1 MADVDQSA
9 GAVRDQAMA
18 EVGGDAAPFHSYT
31 GDDGNVQSWK
41 TPDELNGF
49 IKKSGMF
56 QADYTRKSQ
65 QREAEYR
72 KRMEELDKKEK
83 EWQKKRE
90 DWEKNE
96 KAKYDRYNEA
106 LSKRP
111 HVAQQLARLVDQPT
125 SPDEIFTRSR
135 SYADERYSTLEEK
148 LKSVEQR
155 LEEERLEKE
164 RDKYFAELEEELPG
178 FDRSE
183 VMQALQTMD
192 AGDMK
197 SLMATIWKAN
207 KYNPVEMQEKVEQT
221 IVRNKGAKMA
231 PGGGQPTPKNTGS
244 SDPKQAREEAMR
256 EYARS

>member
-1 MADVDQSA
+1 MAVDQ
-9 GAVRDQAMA
+9 VTEPVVDQGS
-18 EVGGDAAPFHSYT
+18 ESVGGEAFHTYT

-41 TPDELNGF
+41 TPEELNQF

-65 QREAEYR
+65 TREAEYR
-72 KRMEELDKKEK
+72 KRMQELDKREQ
-83 EWQKKRE
+83 EWKKQRE

-96 KAKYDRYNEA
+96 KSKYDRYNEA

-111 HVAQQLARLVDQPT
+111 HIAQQLARLVDQPT
-125 SPDEIFTRSR
+125 SPDEIFQRSQ
-135 SYADERYSTLEEK
+135 SYADQRYSSLEEK

-164 RDKYFAELEEELPG
+164 RDKCFAELEEELPG

-183 VMQALQTMD
+183 VMEALQTMD

-207 KYNPVEMQEKVEQT
+207 KYNPVEMQEKVEQN
-221 IVRNKGAKMA
+221 IAKKKGAKMVPA
-231 PGGGQPTPKNTGS
+231 GGGPASKGKGPVGIK
-244 SDPKQAREEAMR
+244 KAAEEALR
-256 EYARS
+256 DYAGV

>member
-1 MADVDQSA
+1 MSDKDQSV
-9 GAVRDQAMA
+9 GAVRDQALS
-18 EVGGDAAPFHSYT
+18 EVGGETPFHSYT

-65 QREAEYR
+65 TREAEYR
-72 KRMEELDKKEK
+72 KRMEELDKKES
-83 EWQKKRE
+83 EWKKQRE

-111 HVAQQLARLVDQPT
+111 NIARQLAKLVDQPT
-125 SPDEIFTRSR
+125 SPDEIFDRSR
-135 SYADERYSTLEEK
+135 SYADDRYSTLEQEINN
-148 LKSVEQR
+148 LKQQR
-155 LEEERLEKE
+155 EEERLEKE

-178 FDRSE
+178 FDRNE

-197 SLMATIWKAN
+197 SLMSTIWKAN

-221 IVRNKGAKMA
+221 IVKNKGAKMA
-231 PGGGQPTPKNTGS
+231 PGGGQPTPKHTGS
-244 SDPKQAREEAMR
+244 TDPKIAREEALR
-256 EYARS
+256 DYAAS